1 MGLFDSFFNRK
12 TTLTQQNRELIYRM
26 FGSFLP
32 KNLQQTDRAYLEEG
46 YEANVDVYAVIKKIT
61 ETYKAVPVIVEQRT
75 SEGWEQIEDSTLH
88 ELMNNPNPGKGYT
101 WEDIEEMMMIY
112 LLSNG
117 NSYLI
122 GQEGLFN
129 TQIQEV
135 DVLPSPSIEIK
146 SNSDFFM
153 PEIKY
158 QFQLG
163 NQNRLFESEQI
174 EHIRFFNPSYLCVE
188 DSFKGLSPIQVAA
201 RVVQSGNDK
210 WDATANLLQNRG
222 AIGLITDKSNRPM
235 TPDEAARV
243 QSAFQADT
251 AGTNNFGKVKV
262 TNKDLD
268 FISMAMSSTD
278 LQIIEQGV
286 VNLRAICSVYGVDSS
301 LINDPANQTY
311 NNRKEAVKSMYTN
324 TIMPLA
330 EKIYTKHNSFISK
343 NHYPDGSVRMRKDF
357 SDIEAL
363 QTDKKQEAEK
373 DKIVMD
379 GVKSIMEM
387 PISQEAKELLL
398 VETYDYSAEEAAIIS
413 NPPIEVGNVDADFE
427 DIPEAAN
434 ANAEAQA
441 NLRGSVGGVQGIL
454 AVQQGVASG
463 VTSPSA
469 AVTTLVEIYGFDD
482 ATARRVLGL

>member
-1 MGLFDSFFNRK
+1 MGLFDNFFNRK
-12 TTLTQQNRELIYRM
+12 TTLTQQNRDLIYRL

-32 KNLQQTDRAYLEEG
+32 KGMAQNDRAYLEEG
-46 YEANVDVYAVIKKIT
+46 YESNVDVYAVIKKIS
-61 ETYKAVPVIVEQRT
+61 ETFKAVPTIVERRT
-75 SEGWEQIEDSTLH
+75 SEGWELLEDSTLH

-101 WEDIEEMMMIY
+101 WEDIEEMMMVY

-117 NSYLI
+117 NSYMI
-122 GQEGLFN
+122 GQDGLFS

-135 DVLPSPSIEIK
+135 DILPSPSIEIH
-146 SNSDFFM
+146 SNNDFFM

-163 NQNRLFESEQI
+163 NQNRMFESEQI
-174 EHIRFFNPSYLCVE
+174 EHVRFFNPSYLCVE

-235 TPDEAARV
+235 TPDEASRV
-243 QSAFQADT
+243 QSAFQNDV
-251 AGTNNFGKVKV
+251 GGSHNFGKVKV

-286 VNLRAICSVYGVDSS
+286 VNLRAICAVYGVDSS

-311 NNRKEAVKSMYTN
+311 NNRKEATKALYTN
-324 TIMPLA
+324 SVMPLA
-330 EKIYTKHNSFISK
+330 EKIYAKHNNFLAK
-343 NHYPDGSVRMRKDF
+343 NHYPDGSVRMRKNF
-357 SDIEAL
+357 EGIEAL
-363 QTDKKQEAEK
+363 QTDKKEEADK
-373 DKIVMD
+373 DKVVME
-379 GVKSIMEM
+379 GVNTILSM

-398 VETYDYSAEEAAIIS
+398 VDTYDYSQEEASIIAS
-413 NPPIEVGNVDADFE
+413 PIQIEN
-427 DIPEAAN
+427 
-434 ANAEAQA
+434 
-441 NLRGSVGGVQGIL
+441 NL
-454 AVQQGVASG
+454 
-463 VTSPSA
+463 
-469 AVTTLVEIYGFDD
+469 
-482 ATARRVLGL
+482 